1 MHFIA
6 FYCVYW
12 DGEILG
18 ILFLSQKCLS
28 LTFPRPPRR
37 AARLQT
43 PILGDDGRRG
53 NDMFSNNLL
62 PLTGTSQ
69 LLDFPDGV
77 EP

>member
-1 MHFIA
+1 MHTA
-6 FYCVYW
+6 CGVP
-12 DGEILG
+12 
-18 ILFLSQKCLS
+18 
-28 LTFPRPPRR
+28 PRPPRR

-43 PILGDDGRRG
+43 PIFGDDGRRG
-53 NDMFSNNLL
+53 DDTFSNDLL